1 MRKARKIYYELNGC
15 FQILVFGRSRKTYR
29 PGAPAEPSLLSL
41 PVASHFLTFSFGFVE
56 KGGNGFTSA
65 LTWDLGIWGMCGLRI
80 YLKKGRVEVGHFE
93 DAPQS
98 GNAGL
103 IPNLFNELC

>member
-1 MRKARKIYYELNGC
+1 MNLMVAFKYLFLAEVEKRT
-15 FQILVFGRSRKTYR
+15 GREHQLS
-29 PGAPAEPSLLSL
+29 PPSSL
-41 PVASHFLTFSFGFVE
+41 FLWPHIFLTFSFGFVE
-56 KGGNGFTSA
+56 KGGNAFTSA

-93 DAPQS
+93 DALQS